1 MTARTY
7 TLRFP
12 DATEPLILT
21 QTQIDVLLDGHV
33 PAGDVPPAAAPSD
46 ADGSVGVEI
55 GELVSDDGQPL
66 TYRGRALTETEASA
80 VLSAAFSAS
89 LTSMLEQRF
98 RDDDAE

>member
-12 DATEPLILT
+12 DATEPLTLT
-21 QTQIDVLLDGHV
+21 QSQIDVLLDGHV
-33 PAGDVPPAAAPSD
+33 PAGEVPPAAGPSEPAGD
-46 ADGSVGVEI
+46 VGVEI

-66 TYRGRALTETEASA
+66 TYRGRALTEAEASA
-80 VLSAAFSAS
+80 LLSAAFSAS

-98 RDDDAE
+98 RADDSE